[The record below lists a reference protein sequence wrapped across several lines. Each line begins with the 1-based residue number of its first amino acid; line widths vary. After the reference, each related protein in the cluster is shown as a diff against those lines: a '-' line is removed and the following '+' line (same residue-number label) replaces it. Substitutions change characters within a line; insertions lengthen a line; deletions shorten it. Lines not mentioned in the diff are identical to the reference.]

1 MIRRSHALL
10 LLASA
15 LPAGCAIGPDYE
27 RPDDVVPVQQYHGTL
42 SPQDA
47 RSYADLDWVQAFGDE
62 ELSGLIRTALEN
74 NLDLQIAVARV
85 EEYRGL
91 ARVSRG
97 AMGPQ
102 LRGTGSTSPSP
113 VGDEDSSYSLG
124 LALSWEIDLFGR
136 LRRASEATRAL
147 LLASEDNARAVMA
160 TLVADVTSTWIE
172 LRALD
177 EEIAII
183 HRTISAQEASLALVQ
198 SQNRNG
204 VASGTEVQQA
214 RNQLATTRAQL
225 PIAEQRRVAASNLL
239 RFLLGFP
246 PDRIAAGTLPAGFAP
261 GPDIP
266 VGLPGQLLSRRPD
279 LRRLENE
286 LHSATAQIGVAEA
299 TRFPYLSIGLTSF
312 FGLVSPELARIFDG
326 DDPAQELFSI
336 GPFFDMPIYT
346 SGIGTGNVEAARARA
361 RQAELA
367 YRSGVLQSLREV
379 SDSLSA
385 QQRYREFIA
394 HNEERVEASREV
406 LRLQQM
412 RYRAGVVSYLEVL
425 DAERQLFAAET
436 DLVRARR
443 DQLLAYVVLYRALG
457 GGWSQAE
464 IDRLLEDG
472 K

>member
-1 MIRRSHALL
+1 VIRRALL
-10 LLASA
+10 LLVAAA

-27 RPDDVVPVQQYHGTL
+27 RPDDVVPAEQYYGTL
-42 SPQDA
+42 STQDA
-47 RSYADLDWVQAFGDE
+47 ESFADLDWIQAFNDP
-62 ELSGLIRTALEN
+62 ELTALVRTALDN
-74 NLDLQIAVARV
+74 NLDLQIAAARV

-91 ARVSRG
+91 ARISRG
-97 AMGPQ
+97 ALGPQ

-113 VGDEDSSYSLG
+113 VGDEDSTYSLG

-160 TLVADVTSTWIE
+160 TLVADVASTWIE

-183 HRTISAQEASLALVQ
+183 HRTIAAQESSLALVE

-214 RNQLATTRAQL
+214 RSQLATTRAQL
-225 PIAEQRRVAASNLL
+225 PLTEQLRVQAESLL

-246 PDRIAAGTLPAGFAP
+246 PDQVATGTLPAAFPAA
-261 GPDIP
+261 PDIP
-266 VGLPGQLLSRRPD
+266 VGLPAQLLSRRPD

-312 FGLVSPELARIFDG
+312 FGLLSPELARIFDG
-326 DDPAQELFSI
+326 NDPATELFSI
-336 GPFFDMPIYT
+336 GPFFDMPIYQ
-346 SGIGTGNVEAARARA
+346 SGIGQGNVDAARARA

-367 YRSGVLQSLREV
+367 YRRGVLQSLREV

-385 QQRYREFIA
+385 QRRLEVFIL
-394 HNEERVEASREV
+394 HNVERVEASREV
-406 LRLQQM
+406 LRMQQM

-443 DQLLAYVVLYRALG
+443 DRLAAYVLLYRALG

-464 IDRLLEDG
+464 IDRLLASE

>member
-1 MIRRSHALL
+1 VSLRARALL
-10 LLASA
+10 LVASA
-15 LPAGCAIGPDYE
+15 LPAACAIGPDYE
-27 RPDDVVPVQQYHGTL
+27 RPEDIMPVEQYHGAL

-47 RSYADLDWVQAFGDE
+47 ESYADLDWVQAFNDP
-62 ELSGLIRTALEN
+62 ELARLVRTALDN
-74 NLDLQIAVARV
+74 NLDLQIAAARV

-97 AMGPQ
+97 ALGPQ
-102 LRGTGSTSPSP
+102 LRGVGSTTPSP
-113 VGDEDSSYSLG
+113 VGDEDSSYTLG

-147 LLASEDNARAVMA
+147 LLASEDSARAVMSA
-160 TLVADVTSTWIE
+160 LVADVTSTWIE

-183 HRTISAQEASLALVQ
+183 HRTIAAQEASLTLVQ

-214 RNQLATTRAQL
+214 RSQLATTRAQL
-225 PIAEQRRVAASNLL
+225 PIAEQRRVEAQNLL

-246 PDRIAAGTLPAGFAP
+246 PDRVAAGFLPGGFPAA
-261 GPDIP
+261 PDIP

-326 DDPAQELFSI
+326 KDPAEELFSI
-336 GPFFDMPIYT
+336 GPFFDMPIYQ
-346 SGIGTGNVEAARARA
+346 SGIGQGNVDAARARA
-361 RQAELA
+361 RQAELG
-367 YRSGVLQSLREV
+367 YRRGVLQSLREV

-385 QQRYREFIA
+385 QQRLEEFIA
-394 HNEERVEASREV
+394 YNAERVEASREV
-406 LRLQQM
+406 LRMQQM

-436 DLVRARR
+436 DLTRARR
-443 DQLLAYVVLYRALG
+443 DRLLAYVLLYRALG

-464 IDRLLEDG
+464 IDRLLESD